1 MCGCGGSVY
10 KTCGCGAGLAAPLWR
25 PCGGGSPAGWWSDE
39 RLPAAGLSLAA
50 PFVDAVLGRNAGGVG
65 DPVAGAKAL
74 LWLLPPT
81 PPAGS
86 DVSVHIDPFG
96 TELPPVLGLHPGEL
110 FIAIA
115 SALAVVGGIG
125 TAALQRAL
133 LQATDTSPRGF
144 DLRGLL
150 GGGKPVFEPPTLPP
164 EWLLP
169 PKRLQES
176 LCAVSVTKAALGLGK
191 FTIPTSDANG
201 ITGLSSRTGCPGQP
215 LQILGAGFG
224 ATAPAGTTVLVP
236 SRGGGCIAARVLS
249 WSDKVVSVELPAD
262 VGAGCVGFL
271 RSTGEGPSLEAIEQF
286 AGEITRCFGPAMLR
300 WGDKLSRFGV
310 GVTPCPPCL
319 PGDANRLLSGGSP
332 TIDFFEASSP
342 VVEPGTPVTLGWSC
356 GNASSVSLQRIGV
369 NGPWSA
375 PPQPL
380 AASGS
385 VALGPF
391 LGTRPV
397 VATYQ
402 LTASNGCG
410 SVRRIVNVLL
420 SRRAPVA
427 VTAIE
432 VVQAV
437 QRADNSLPLV
447 ANRRTSVR
455 VFVSSGLGDG
465 FDYGS
470 GPNVLPGVRVRLRA
484 LDPARGLSID
494 AGLPWNLPH
503 DAPAVPDRLLEDA
516 ALHFSLPLPACTG
529 SVELQASVEA
539 NLPGGWTAVAN
550 GSVNVQFVPK
560 PRQQILPILVAD
572 SLTPL
577 PAPSLAS
584 LTNNLAGSQRYQPFA
599 EDGFTLNPPLTM
611 TTPPFVDLRTG
622 FGWSLLTTMLTTA
635 IATSPASAGVR
646 CATVPQS
653 PDYPWGGM
661 AIPRILVTAPSLIC
675 QADSPSVF
683 AHELGHA
690 YGLMHVDC
698 GGPAGPFDARLPLMT
713 DEPGIDW
720 SDRSFKPAGTNE
732 LMSYCPPDWTST
744 AQWNI
749 VFGAIPI

>member
-1 MCGCGGSVY
+1 MSDCGKCTY
-10 KTCGCGAGLAAPLWR
+10 RPCGCGAGAAAPLR
-25 PCGGGSPAGWWSDE
+25 LPLGTGSAPGWWNEE
-39 RLPAAGLSLAA
+39 RLPATALALA
-50 PFVDAVLGRNAGGVG
+50 TPFVDAVLGRAPGGVG

-74 LWLLPPT
+74 LSLLPPA

-86 DVSVHIDPFG
+86 EASVHVDPFG
-96 TELPPVLGLHPGEL
+96 AELPPSLGLHPGEL
-110 FIAIA
+110 FVAIA
-115 SALAVVGGIG
+115 TALTAVGGIG

-133 LQATDTSPRGF
+133 LQATDASQRGF

-150 GGGKPVFEPPTLPP
+150 GRSKPVFEPPVLPP

-169 PKRLQES
+169 SKQLQES

-191 FTIPTSDANG
+191 FTMPTSDANG
-201 ITGLSSRTGCPGQP
+201 ITGLSSHNGCPGQP
-215 LQILGAGFG
+215 LQIHGAGFG

-236 SRGGGCIAARVLS
+236 SRGGGCITARVLS
-249 WSDKVVSVELPAD
+249 WSDKVVTVELPAD

-271 RSTGEGPSLEAIEQF
+271 RSSGDGPSLEAIDQL

-300 WGDKLSRFGV
+300 WGDKLSRLGV

-332 TIDFFEASSP
+332 TIDFFEAASP
-342 VVEPGTPVTLGWSC
+342 VVEPGTAVTLGWSC

-369 NGPWSA
+369 IGPWSA
-375 PPQPL
+375 PSQPL

-385 VALGPF
+385 VTLGPF
-391 LGTRPV
+391 LGTRTV
-397 VATYQ
+397 LAVYQ

-410 SVRRIVNVLL
+410 SVRRVVTVLL

-465 FDYGS
+465 FDFGA
-470 GPNVLPGVRVRLRA
+470 GPNVLPNVRVRLRA
-484 LDPARGLSID
+484 LDPARGMNID

-503 DAPAVPDRLLEDA
+503 DAPALPDRLLEDA
-516 ALHFSLPLPACTG
+516 ALHFELPLPACSG
-529 SVELQASVEA
+529 SVALQASVEA
-539 NLPGGWTAVAN
+539 SLPGGWTAVAS
-550 GSVNVQFVPK
+550 GSVNVQFVRK

-577 PAPSLAS
+577 PAPPLAS
-584 LTNNLAGSQRYQPFA
+584 LANNLAGSQRYQPFA
-599 EDGFTLNPPLTM
+599 EDGFTVNPPLSI

-622 FGWSLLTTMLTTA
+622 FGWGLLTTMLTTA
-635 IATSPASAGVR
+635 IATSPSSGGVR
-646 CATVPQS
+646 CAIVPRS
-653 PDYPWGGM
+653 DLYAWGGM
-661 AIPRILVTAPSLIC
+661 AIPRILVTAPSLVC

-690 YGLMHVDC
+690 YGLMHVNC

-744 AQWNI
+744 AHWNI